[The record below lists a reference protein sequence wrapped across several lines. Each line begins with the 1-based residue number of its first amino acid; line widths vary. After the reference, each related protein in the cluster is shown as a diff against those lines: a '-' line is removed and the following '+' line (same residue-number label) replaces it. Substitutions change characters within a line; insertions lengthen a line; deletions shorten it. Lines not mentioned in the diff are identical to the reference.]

1 MSFTD
6 HESGLSMGG
15 QFVSTKYRKGGQEFW
30 ITVRYI
36 DYNGACLHYDQR
48 VLIIEEFENVRP
60 ISLLDVGPLS
70 GGDAK
75 ETFKERGREFVRLQG
90 KHFLEYHGDLLK
102 KIHWGEL
109 LHLNAVCR
117 VMVDCAAYPEMNQ
130 MGQVRQNS
138 DRKGLG
144 DLSRAPDQMLL
155 CAPTVLGYSFTREEW
170 GRFMVD
176 EFSSII
182 WRNGAFDHLV
192 PQTQQ
197 KN

>member
-36 DYNGACLHYDQR
+36 DYHGACLHYDQR

-75 ETFKERGREFVRLQG
+75 ESSKVVVENSSVFKGNISWSIAVT
-90 KHFLEYHGDLLK
+90 YSK
-102 KIHWGEL
+102 KFTGE
-109 LHLNAVCR
+109 
-117 VMVDCAAYPEMNQ
+117 
-130 MGQVRQNS
+130 
-138 DRKGLG
+138 
-144 DLSRAPDQMLL
+144 
-155 CAPTVLGYSFTREEW
+155 SFC
-170 GRFMVD
+170 
-176 EFSSII
+176 I
-182 WRNGAFDHLV
+182 
-192 PQTQQ
+192 
-197 KN
+197 